1 MKKQPFTFLILF
13 LAILYNNII
22 VAQTIINY
30 QTWTGASGCNIFS
43 SAVNVPATINGSN
56 GTIAHRSNI
65 GQPTYSTAVVL
76 DCNEELDVNGNTIG
90 YKGTEY
96 RLTYNFKQGYSY
108 KITINAACVNSGTS
122 SYASLRLLPNSGGSS
137 TST

>member
-1 MKKQPFTFLILF
+1 M
-13 LAILYNNII
+13 LYTETI

-56 GTIAHRSNI
+56 ATIAHRSNI
-65 GQPTYSTAVVL
+65 GQPAYSAAVVL
-76 DCNEELDVNGNTIG
+76 DCNAELDVNGNTIG

-96 RLTYNFKQGYSY
+96 RLTYNFKQGYNY
-108 KITINAACVNSGTS
+108 KINT
-122 SYASLRLLPNSGGSS
+122 YAL
-137 TST
+137 